1 MKNRLKGLSLKN
13 ELTDEKGVVLELSAF
28 ILLALGFLVAFVINI
43 GVLLLNRQEVQ
54 GAADAAVRAAV
65 ISGGKAGTYKN
76 DEVLILDKDIADK
89 AADKTLEV
97 CERSGEFT
105 NIKKI
110 YIKDEDHND
119 NHNEENYNKGLYN
132 VKVTFM
138 RNNLMNVFPTKEISI
153 KSESTA
159 QARVYQVTIPDADTS
174 QTIK

>member
-76 DEVLILDKDIADK
+76 DEILVLDKDVADK
-89 AADKTLEV
+89 AADKTL
-97 CERSGEFT
+97 
-105 NIKKI
+105 
-110 YIKDEDHND
+110 
-119 NHNEENYNKGLYN
+119 
-132 VKVTFM
+132 
-138 RNNLMNVFPTKEISI
+138 
-153 KSESTA
+153 
-159 QARVYQVTIPDADTS
+159 
-174 QTIK
+174 